1 MRKNNVLIVGFAFVL
16 GTVLGM
22 SIINELKKKQLMES
36 RRTTDKFSDFYQL
49 LSHWLE
55 VKNLGGSTAAY
66 FEEMGYRK
74 IAIYGMGE
82 LANRLSEDLG
92 KSGIVIAYGVDRNV
106 CSTPA
111 RMEEVYTL
119 EDELPEVDA
128 MIVTPFYA
136 MGDIQN
142 VLKTK
147 IDCPIISL
155 EEVVWSV

>member
-1 MRKNNVLIVGFAFVL
+1 MKKKSALEIAAVFA
-16 GTVLGM
+16 LGM
-22 SIINELKKKQLMES
+22 VFGMTVTNELKKKRLEEQ
-36 RRTTDKFSDFYQL
+36 RKAADKFSDFYQL

-106 CSTPA
+106 W
-111 RMEEVYTL
+111 RKHL
-119 EDELPEVDA
+119 
-128 MIVTPFYA
+128 
-136 MGDIQN
+136 
-142 VLKTK
+142 
-147 IDCPIISL
+147 
-155 EEVVWSV
+155 

>member
-1 MRKNNVLIVGFAFVL
+1 MKKKSALEIAAVFA
-16 GTVLGM
+16 LGM
-22 SIINELKKKQLMES
+22 VFGMTVTNELKKKRLEEQ
-36 RRTTDKFSDFYQL
+36 RKAADKFSDFYQL